1 MLLVPLVLPV
11 FLHSASVYL
20 QRARIWRCTY
30 FNKMKMHNRSNKN
43 ASYSATTD
51 SKTFPKVNLVPAS
64 ALVESKWAACRC
76 ISTLHGHKH
85 RKCACSYSRQ
95 NTDRSGKCNVEH
107 TQRQGDVRV
116 D

>member
-30 FNKMKMHNRSNKN
+30 FNKMRMHNRSNRN

-64 ALVESKWAACRC
+64 ALLKSKWAACCC
-76 ISTLHGHKH
+76 ISTLHDHKH
-85 RKCACSYSRQ
+85 RKCACSYS
-95 NTDRSGKCNVEH
+95 H
-107 TQRQGDVRV
+107 
-116 D
+116 

>member
-20 QRARIWRCTY
+20 QRAGKWPCTY
-30 FNKMKMHNRSNKN
+30 FNKIKMHGKSNGN

-64 ALVESKWAACRC
+64 ALVKSK
-76 ISTLHGHKH
+76 
-85 RKCACSYSRQ
+85 
-95 NTDRSGKCNVEH
+95 
-107 TQRQGDVRV
+107 
-116 D
+116 